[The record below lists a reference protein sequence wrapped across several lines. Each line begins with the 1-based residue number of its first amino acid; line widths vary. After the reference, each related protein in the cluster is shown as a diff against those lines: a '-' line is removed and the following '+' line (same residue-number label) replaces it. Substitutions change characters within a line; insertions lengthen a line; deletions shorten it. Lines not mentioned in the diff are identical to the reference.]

1 MTRRLLIIAFVLSV
15 AASSLAAIS
24 QADETCV
31 MACCKRATLTPFRSD
46 VASFCCAVHCTEPGG
61 TNPASTTVISSP
73 APEKRG
79 SAQLAPATYT
89 NVLYIRQARFPQ
101 SPTPR
106 IAGCTTRYLDT
117 HSLLI

>member
-1 MTRRLLIIAFVLSV
+1 MKRWLLLVAFVLSV
-15 AASSLAAIS
+15 GASSLAAIS
-24 QADETCV
+24 QSDETCV
-31 MACCKRATLTPFRSD
+31 MACCQKTRLTPLRSD

-79 SAQLAPATYT
+79 SAQLAAATYT
-89 NVLYIRQARFPQ
+89 EALYIRQVRFPQ
-101 SPTPR
+101 SPTPK
-106 IAGCTTRYLDT
+106 ITGCATRYLET